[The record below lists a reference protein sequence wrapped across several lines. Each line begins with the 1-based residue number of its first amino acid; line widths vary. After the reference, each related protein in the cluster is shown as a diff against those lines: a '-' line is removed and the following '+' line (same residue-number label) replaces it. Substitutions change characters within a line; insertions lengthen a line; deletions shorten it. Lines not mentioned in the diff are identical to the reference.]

1 MTPLP
6 NFHRRHTMISV
17 TRING
22 SKMWLNALLIEMVEE
37 TPDTYITL
45 VTGKRLI
52 VLEKAAEV
60 ISLMKDYI
68 QEIGLNNA
76 TIKVQQT
83 EETP

>member
-1 MTPLP
+1 
-6 NFHRRHTMISV
+6 MISV

-45 VTGKRLI
+45 ITGKRLI
-52 VLEKAAEV
+52 VLEKATEV
-60 ISLMKDYI
+60 ISLVKQYS
-68 QEIGLNNA
+68 QEIGLNSA

>member
-1 MTPLP
+1 
-6 NFHRRHTMISV
+6 MISV

-22 SKMWLNALLIEMVEE
+22 AAFWLNAIMIESVEE

-52 VLEKAAEV
+52 VLEKSAEV
-60 ISLMKDYI
+60 LQKI
-68 QEIGLNNA
+68 QTYYKEIGMHAA

-83 EETP
+83 EEL

>member
-1 MTPLP
+1 
-6 NFHRRHTMISV
+6 MISV

-52 VLEKAAEV
+52 VLEKADEV
-60 ISLMKDYI
+60 ISLTKDYI

-76 TIKVQQT
+76 TIKVQQQT

>member
-1 MTPLP
+1 
-6 NFHRRHTMISV
+6 MISV

-22 SKMWLNALLIEMVEE
+22 TKMWLNALLIEMVEE

-45 VTGKRLI
+45 ITGKRLI

-60 ISLMKDYI
+60 ISLVKQYS

>member
-1 MTPLP
+1 
-6 NFHRRHTMISV
+6 MISV

-45 VTGKRLI
+45 ITGKRLI

-60 ISLMKDYI
+60 ISLVKQYS

>member
-1 MTPLP
+1 
-6 NFHRRHTMISV
+6 MISV

-52 VLEKAAEV
+52 VLEKASEV
-60 ISLMKDYI
+60 ISLVKNYS

>member
-1 MTPLP
+1 
-6 NFHRRHTMISV
+6 
-17 TRING
+17 
-22 SKMWLNALLIEMVEE
+22 MWLNALLIEMVEE

-60 ISLMKDYI
+60 ISLVKQYS
-68 QEIGLNNA
+68 QEIGLNSA

>member
-1 MTPLP
+1 
-6 NFHRRHTMISV
+6 MISV
-17 TRING
+17 TRLNG
-22 SKMWLNALLIEMVEE
+22 SPLWLNALLIETVEE

-60 ISLMKDYI
+60 ISLVKQYN
-68 QEIGLNNA
+68 QEIGVHNA

-83 EETP
+83 EENS